1 MENVFCP
8 VLIVHGEDDELIK
21 PNQGEKLHMTAMN
34 SKFVT
39 LPEVNHY
46 NMDWNKIKPHVLV
59 FLKAVEVDL
68 MKQMI
73 EK

>member
-1 MENVFCP
+1 
-8 VLIVHGEDDELIK
+8 
-21 PNQGEKLHMTAMN
+21 MN

-46 NMDWNKIKPHVLV
+46 NMDWKEKIEPHVLV